1 MTAPGLVNAAS
12 PRMRTLESGEF
23 AGWQTWV
30 LQGPFEIYSGPYA
43 FLVQAEGIRCA
54 FRAEERHLNGAGAVY
69 GGCLMSFADFAMASI
84 AAPAITD
91 RAVTVSLQADMLA
104 PVFATQR
111 VEATGRIV
119 RPGRLIFVQ
128 GLATVDS
135 QPVMRF
141 SGIMQNVTPRQP
153 SGQAN

>member
-1 MTAPGLVNAAS
+1 ML
-12 PRMRTLESGEF
+12 TLDSGEF

-30 LQGPFEIYSGPYA
+30 LQGPYELYSGPYA

-54 FRAEERHLNGAGAVY
+54 FRAEERHLNGAGTVY

-91 RAVTVSLQADMLA
+91 RAVTISLHAEMLA
-104 PVFATQR
+104 PVWATQR
-111 VEATGRIV
+111 VEATGEIV

-128 GLATVDS
+128 GVATVES
-135 QPVMRF
+135 RPVMSF

-153 SGQAN
+153 QGQAS

>member
-1 MTAPGLVNAAS
+1 M
-12 PRMRTLESGEF
+12 
-23 AGWQTWV
+23 
-30 LQGPFEIYSGPYA
+30 
-43 FLVQAEGIRCA
+43 
-54 FRAEERHLNGAGAVY
+54 NGAGAVY

-128 GLATVDS
+128 GLATVNS

-141 SGIMQNVTPRQP
+141 SGIMQNVMARQP
-153 SGQAN
+153 SGQEN